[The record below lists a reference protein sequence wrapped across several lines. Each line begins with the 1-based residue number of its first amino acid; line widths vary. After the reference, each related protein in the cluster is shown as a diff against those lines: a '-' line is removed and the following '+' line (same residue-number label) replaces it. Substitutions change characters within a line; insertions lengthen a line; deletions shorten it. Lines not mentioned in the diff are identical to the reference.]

1 MSAYEK
7 LASVLAAREGD
18 VWKAGFAEL
27 EGLIGRKL
35 PASAWKYPAWWSNDP
50 SNNSMTKVWL
60 RAGWR
65 TEQVDVPGRTV
76 VFRRVRS
83 AKTVEESG
91 IGDRSR
97 AFEYA
102 PLETK
107 MARAPEI
114 KMARSPEGEA
124 PGHAETTANVRA
136 GVAPDSRRGAGTPM
150 AQGEDPFMPMEE
162 FIANLP
168 KDHPLAGLF
177 GFLQGTITLAPGV
190 DPSMP
195 ACTTEE
201 WNEAEAE
208 LEAEWDELYGP
219 DSEYA
224 KNAETGAKAS

>member
-1 MSAYEK
+1 
-7 LASVLAAREGD
+7 
-18 VWKAGFAEL
+18 
-27 EGLIGRKL
+27 
-35 PASAWKYPAWWSNDP
+35 
-50 SNNSMTKVWL
+50 
-60 RAGWR
+60 
-65 TEQVDVPGRTV
+65 
-76 VFRRVRS
+76 
-83 AKTVEESG
+83 
-91 IGDRSR
+91 
-97 AFEYA
+97 
-102 PLETK
+102 
-107 MARAPEI
+107 
-114 KMARSPEGEA
+114 
-124 PGHAETTANVRA
+124 
-136 GVAPDSRRGAGTPM
+136 
-150 AQGEDPFMPMEE
+150 MEE